1 LAAIAL
7 GDIDIHCSLSSLC
20 RERKPG
26 ASTLSQRPGCSGL
39 TSYWQESHWSRSIGS
54 TGGMGYPPTFD
65 WAISGFTEPLLLA
78 SVCV

>member
-26 ASTLSQRPGCSGL
+26 ASTLSQRPGLSG
-39 TSYWQESHWSRSIGS
+39 SSV
-54 TGGMGYPPTFD
+54 
-65 WAISGFTEPLLLA
+65 LLA
-78 SVCV
+78 GVALEQIHWIYRWDRESADG